1 MLFGWAF
8 TGCLLDLNLNLL
20 VVFLNRNR
28 VKQFYEGVA
37 LE

>member
-1 MLFGWAF
+1 MLIGWALA
-8 TGCLLDLNLNLL
+8 GCLVDLNLNLL

-37 LE
+37 E